1 MRYVSR
7 HELRLGKE
15 GLDSGETYPMTGG
28 KTGYGQDYAGG
39 RGDGDGADPAV
50 VRAFREGFGRGDY

>member
-7 HELRLGKE
+7 FELRLGKK

-39 RGDGDGADPAV
+39 RGGADGADPDV
-50 VRAFREGFGRGDY
+50 VRAFRAGFGPHDY